1 MKKRRVSEH
10 PLFFL
15 FCGHFGLLQRFIS
28 RDKIRY
34 HGASAFP
41 GGSRLPHGTV
51 PACSKHRT
59 GTARHSHCGGS
70 YPPHSPFPGGMR
82 WVSPFPLTRR
92 TQSRSLPAK
101 SLLFENFSKNFS
113 RRACPRKT
121 AKSAQ
126 QVATDLLG
134 AEMFYKED
142 CLHGIVH
149 IQSWTA
155 SMEGLCFF

>member
-1 MKKRRVSEH
+1 MVQYQLAVSIELA
-10 PLFFL
+10 PLAIVIAVDHIHL
-15 FCGHFGLLQRFIS
+15 FTS
-28 RDKIRY
+28 
-34 HGASAFP
+34 
-41 GGSRLPHGTV
+41 
-51 PACSKHRT
+51 
-59 GTARHSHCGGS
+59 
-70 YPPHSPFPGGMR
+70 FPGGMR

-101 SLLFENFSKNFS
+101 SLLFENFSKFFS

-126 QVATDLLG
+126 QVATDLLD

-149 IQSWTA
+149 IQSRTA
-155 SMEGLCFF
+155 PMEGLRFF

>member
-10 PLFFL
+10 PLFSYFA
-15 FCGHFGLLQRFIS
+15 GIFGLLQRFIS

-41 GGSRLPHGTV
+41 EGSRLPHGTV

-59 GTARHSHCGGS
+59 GTAR
-70 YPPHSPFPGGMR
+70 YPLKASFLKI
-82 WVSPFPLTRR
+82 SQKF
-92 TQSRSLPAK
+92 
-101 SLLFENFSKNFS
+101 FS

-126 QVATDLLG
+126 QVATDLLD

-155 SMEGLCFF
+155 PMEGLCFFSWCRSWILRKREKDTAK